1 MKTMRLSDKEVQEIL
16 DRRAE
21 RHHRKK
27 TFAFQV
33 RSIQVA
39 NAYFE
44 WSKKNGFLEPTFGTF
59 VNSFCYEGKDS
70 QVMQIAVHKIW
81 KLVFSFQIPME
92 KTQC

>member
-44 WSKKNGFLEPTFGTF
+44 WSKKNGFLNLLLERLLIHF
-59 VNSFCYEGKDS
+59 VMK
-70 QVMQIAVHKIW
+70 VKIHK
-81 KLVFSFQIPME
+81 
-92 KTQC
+92 

>member
-1 MKTMRLSDKEVQEIL
+1 MKTMRLSDKEVQIIL

-21 RHHRKK
+21 QHHKK
-27 TFAFQV
+27 ATFAFQV

-44 WSKKNGFLEPTFGTF
+44 WAKKNSFLEPTFGTF
-59 VNSFCYEGKDS
+59 VNSFCYEGKDA
-70 QVMQIAVHKIW
+70 QVMQSAVLEIW
-81 KLVFSFQIPME
+81 RLVFSLQIPME